1 MSQTAIDA
9 LELSRS
15 VVEATQAAVV
25 LANSTEKLASTLGV
39 LGPITGVASMTVK
52 LSLSSVDSPELAFM
66 KEQFQAVRNQL
77 DVISGQI
84 SEVLREIERSTIN
97 NQYFP
102 IEENLKNQFRKYMD
116 ILNAAPEFR
125 QKEKEEF
132 LKHFNATKGDQ
143 NLHTLYD
150 GVMGFTAVFG
160 KSILDTAMNCDQRN
174 RRLMEGLCA
183 RLKNLFCIGLIALL
197 GHAGITGTD
206 EKALE
211 AQWNQKLAEAESKMK
226 SMVDR
231 CINEFAE
238 QAEIDVE
245 RLVKEKGG
253 RDNKECSHY
262 ILEALAK
269 KYDWVRWSVRVYNG
283 ISGFGNH
290 CVIGSNYF
298 HFFRLNN
305 VNIVVSYTTDPKPV
319 DETLVR
325 QLMDG
330 RDFANGFWFGCKNAR
345 IVAEDFHHDLPDGY
359 VVHTVKCD
367 NDLWYKCNFPGGC
380 HFWANCMGVTLCI
393 HRE

>member
-15 VVEATQAAVV
+15 VVEAAQAAVV

-39 LGPITGVASMTVK
+39 LGPIIGVAAITVK
-52 LSLSSVDSPELAFM
+52 LSLSNVDSPELAFM

-77 DVISGQI
+77 NVISGQI

-125 QKEKEEF
+125 QKQKEEF

-160 KSILDTAMNCDQRN
+160 KSILETAMNCDQRN

-183 RLKNLFCIGLIALL
+183 RLKNLFCIGLIAVL
-197 GHAGITGTD
+197 GHAGITGND
-206 EKALE
+206 VKALE
-211 AQWNQKLAEAESKMK
+211 TEWNQKLAEAESKMK
-226 SMVDR
+226 STVDR
-231 CINEFAE
+231 CIHEFAE
-238 QAEIDVE
+238 QAKIDVE

-253 RDNKECSHY
+253 RDNKECSSY
-262 ILEALAK
+262 VRDKLK
-269 KYDWVRWSVRVYNG
+269 NKYDWVRWSVRVYDPV
-283 ISGFGNH
+283 IGFDNH
-290 CVIGSNYF
+290 CYIGPNPNRF

-319 DETLVR
+319 DKSRLNH
-325 QLMDG
+325 LMNGKDG
-330 RDFANGFWFGCKNAR
+330 WKDPLK
-345 IVAEDFHHDLPDGY
+345 VAEHISQNLSGGH
-359 VVHTVKCD
+359 VVHTVRRYKG
-367 NDLWYKCNFPGGC
+367 LWGAWNFPDGC
-380 HFWANCMGVTLCI
+380 HYWKNYSGVTLCV
-393 HRE
+393 HPV